1 MASKGLEDVEATS
14 SKVCYIDGKKGIL
27 SYRGYDIKD
36 LSDNSN
42 FEETSY
48 LLLYGE
54 LPTTKQLDEFQ
65 KQMKEN
71 RNIPESVISI
81 IKSSSKDTELM
92 DILRT
97 SISALASSDP
107 EYKDNNHEVRI
118 RKSIRI
124 ISKIA
129 TVLAVVERTRKNE
142 ELIEP
147 NNSLKHAENFLY
159 MINGEKPPEKDSEVL
174 DKCLI
179 LHADHELNASTFAA
193 RVTVSTLSDVYS
205 AVTSAIGTLKGPLH
219 GGANERV
226 MEMLDEIKEPD
237 RVAPHLDNLLE
248 NKQKVMGFGH
258 RVYKTIDPRATI
270 LRKLAEEMSSKS
282 PNKYFEMSLK
292 MEEIMNQKKG
302 LRPNVD
308 FYAASVYNMM
318 NIPKHLFT
326 PIFACSR
333 SSGWCAHILEQ
344 LQDNRLIR
352 PRSDYDGEID
362 RIHSNIDSR

>member
-1 MASKGLEDVEATS
+1 MTSRGLEDVKATS
-14 SKVCYIDGKKGIL
+14 SKVTYIDGNEGKL

-36 LSDNSN
+36 LSTNSN
-42 FEETSY
+42 FEETVY

-54 LPTTKQLDEFQ
+54 LPTIKQLNELQ

-71 RNIPESVISI
+71 RKIPDGVISI
-81 IKSSSKDTELM
+81 IKASSANTELM

-97 SISALASSDP
+97 STSALASSDP
-107 EYKDNNHEVRI
+107 EYKESTHEARI

-147 NNSLKHAENFLY
+147 DSSLNHAGNFLY
-159 MINGEKPPEKDSEVL
+159 MINGKKPNEKNSDL
-174 DKCLI
+174 FDKCLI
-179 LHADHELNASTFAA
+179 IHADHELNASTFAA
-193 RVTVSTLSDVYS
+193 RVTASTLSDVYS
-205 AVTSAIGTLKGPLH
+205 GVTSAIGTLKGPLH

-226 MEMLDEIKEPD
+226 MQMLDEIKEPD
-237 RVAPHLDNLLE
+237 RVSQHIDNILE

-258 RVYKTIDPRATI
+258 RVYKTIDPRAVI
-270 LRKLAEEMSSKS
+270 LKQLAKEMSSQS
-282 PNKYFEMSLK
+282 SNKYFNMSLQI
-292 MEEIMNQKKG
+292 EEIMRQKKG
-302 LRPNVD
+302 LKPNVD
-308 FYAASVYNMM
+308 FYAASVYNMLE
-318 NIPKHLFT
+318 IPKHLFT

-344 LQDNRLIR
+344 LQNNRLIR
-352 PRSDYDGEID
+352 PRSDYDGEIN
-362 RIHSNIDSR
+362 RIYSDVDSR